1 MKQDHKILF
10 ITEKY
15 TDGDPNALLT
25 NNFHNLFGS
34 LDASGLDIPYH
45 NLFLDELF
53 HNRIHVD
60 QVLEHTTFSYLPTI
74 AIFSLLGD
82 SPMNPSNEAI
92 SQIKKLG
99 VKTIFLWPDTG
110 FSWAINRINSLGHLA
125 DLHVSWGGDEVQHA
139 FLHKHLWMWAPQDE
153 RLYFPAEKDFQD
165 IDASFLGSLRYPDRQ
180 DFCRHIQ
187 NNTSNIL
194 IHGGQRE
201 NKLSPA
207 HYAELMRRSKIS
219 INFSGSPCGI
229 PQIKGRVMEVLA
241 SRSMLLEQKNPAT
254 KKHLIPDKHYV
265 SFNSPEDLLK
275 KVEYYLKHEEER
287 VMISQ
292 NGYEKYLDTF
302 ASEHFWT
309 EIIERVEKDG

>member
-1 MKQDHKILF
+1 MKPDHKILF

-34 LDASGLDIPYH
+34 LDSSGLDIPYN

-53 HNRIHVD
+53 VQRRVHIN
-60 QVLEHTTFSYLPTI
+60 QVLEHTALSYSPTI

-82 SPMNPSNEAI
+82 SPMNPSNEAVA
-92 SQIKKLG
+92 QIKNLG
-99 VKTIFLWPDTG
+99 IKTIFLWPDTG
-110 FSWAINRINSLGHLA
+110 FSWAVNRINNLGHLA

-153 RLYFPAEKDFQD
+153 RLYYPAEVQD
-165 IDASFLGSLRYPDRQ
+165 IDASFLGSLRYGERQ
-180 DFCRHIQ
+180 QYARHIQ
-187 NNTSNIL
+187 QNATNIL

-201 NKLSPA
+201 NKLPPEQ
-207 HYAELMRRSKIS
+207 YAELMRRSKIS

-241 SRSMLLEQKNPAT
+241 SRSMLLEQENPAT
-254 KKHLIPDKHYV
+254 KKHLIPGKHYV
-265 SFNSPEDLLK
+265 SFNSPEDLLE

-287 VMISQ
+287 VMISE
-292 NGYEKYLDTF
+292 NGYQKYLDTF